1 MKQNDL
7 GKSLY
12 PRAHLLYIYIHTAW
26 ETCADQIQTVGSLCS
41 QVEERDVQRNYGFVV
56 ATLDEREYIL
66 SAVTH
71 GIRNNWINAL
81 KSAANIS
88 SLPEPDNIDTSVPT
102 KLAKEGA
109 APSPMALDAVASTV
123 ELKSLS
129 RRNTADNIILSTSTG
144 TQSPSFLK
152 AVDAGSTA
160 NTRLRSES
168 GGSGGIIT
176 PISPPLTR
184 TPTSRVKKEKGGSLR
199 LGGGS
204 GSSNSSSSRGLLQG
218 KGGCDPAAVSGLSGQ
233 GSEKAAA
240 GLASLLIR
248 EEILETRMIPERDT
262 GKLGF
267 ISRFVADIRFL
278 SASKS
283 LNLKF
288 LEKLVM
294 QKDHPRHSFS

>member
-1 MKQNDL
+1 VQ
-7 GKSLY
+7 
-12 PRAHLLYIYIHTAW
+12 
-26 ETCADQIQTVGSLCS
+26 DQIQTVGSLCS

-81 KSAANIS
+81 KSAANIN

-109 APSPMALDAVASTV
+109 APTPMALDTVASTV

-152 AVDAGSTA
+152 AVDTAANSA

-218 KGGCDPAAVSGLSGQ
+218 KGGCDPASVSGLGGQ

-278 SASKS
+278 SAPKRLKKIFLRSHAKRPSKAFIF
-283 LNLKF
+283 LNF
-288 LEKLVM
+288 LIVKTVF
-294 QKDHPRHSFS
+294 KY

>member
-1 MKQNDL
+1 MQD
-7 GKSLY
+7 
-12 PRAHLLYIYIHTAW
+12 H
-26 ETCADQIQTVGSLCS
+26 IQTVGSLCS

-81 KSAANIS
+81 KSAANIN

-168 GGSGGIIT
+168 GGSSGGIIT

-204 GSSNSSSSRGLLQG
+204 GSSSGNSSRGLLQG
-218 KGGCDPAAVSGLSGQ
+218 KGGCDPAAVSGLGAQ
-233 GSEKAAA
+233 GSEKAAT

-262 GKLGF
+262 GKLGL

-283 LNLKF
+283 LN
-288 LEKLVM
+288 
-294 QKDHPRHSFS
+294 